1 MLLCFQL
8 SGSGGLGLAGAAES
22 RGQDEFFPECIPWG
36 GSYMTTSR
44 AGAGPEASR
53 RQGRVR
59 EGDPEPTKREESH
72 SRD

>member
-1 MLLCFQL
+1 ME
-8 SGSGGLGLAGAAES
+8 GWGWLGLAGAAES
-22 RGQDEFFPECIPWG
+22 GGQDEFFPECIPGG

-44 AGAGPEASR
+44 AGAGPEAGR

-72 SRD
+72 R